1 MKIFLIGLGSIA
13 KKHITAIRKIEPNA
27 IIYALRSSNNA
38 ENYENVINVFSWE
51 YALEAD
57 FILISNPT
65 NLHGDTILKALEFKK
80 PLFIEKPLLH
90 HLLQADEIIEKVI
103 IDKIPTYI
111 ACVLRFHPVISYL
124 KEFINNTKSKV
135 DEVNVYCGSYLP
147 NWRADSDYRQSYS
160 ANKEMGGGV
169 HLDLI
174 HEIDYLYWLF
184 GKPLQVKSTL
194 RDNSHLDIS
203 AIDYANYQLIYSDF
217 VASVTL
223 NYFRKQNKR
232 EIEIVSPDFILNG
245 NLISYSIKEEIGNK
259 IIIEEA
265 AQMGTLYDKQ
275 MSYFLDGLKNNSYYE
290 NDVQTGIEVLKI
302 VLND

>member
-27 IIYALRSSNNA
+27 IIYALRSSINA

-51 YALEAD
+51 CALEAD

-90 HLLQADEIIEKVI
+90 HLLQADEIIEKVN
-103 IDKIPTYI
+103 IDKIPTYV

-259 IIIEEA
+259 LIVDEA

>member
-38 ENYENVINVFSWE
+38 ENYDNVINVFSWE
-51 YALEAD
+51 SALEAD

-65 NLHGDTILKALEFKK
+65 NLHGNTILKALEFKK

-90 HLLQADEIIEKVI
+90 HLLQVDEIIEKVN
-103 IDKIPTYI
+103 IDRIPTYI

-160 ANKEMGGGV
+160 ANVEMGGGV

-184 GKPLQVKSTL
+184 GKPIQVKSTL

-259 IIIEEA
+259 IIIDEA

>member
-13 KKHITAIRKIEPNA
+13 KKHINAIRKIEPNA
-27 IIYALRSSNNA
+27 IIYALRSSINA

-65 NLHGDTILKALEFKK
+65 NLHGDTILKALAFKK

-90 HLLQADEIIEKVI
+90 HLLQADEIIEKVN
-103 IDKIPTYI
+103 IDKIPTYV

-124 KEFINNTKSKV
+124 KEFINKTKSKV

-194 RDNSHLDIS
+194 SNNSHLDIS

-232 EIEIVSPDFILNG
+232 EIEIISPDFILNG
-245 NLISYSIKEEIGNK
+245 NLISYSVKEEIGNK
-259 IIIEEA
+259 IIVEEG

>member
-90 HLLQADEIIEKVI
+90 HLLQADEIIEKVN

-259 IIIEEA
+259 IIVEEG

>member
-90 HLLQADEIIEKVI
+90 HLLQADEIIEKVN
-103 IDKIPTYI
+103 IDKIPTYV

-184 GKPLQVKSTL
+184 GNPLQVKSTL

-245 NLISYSIKEEIGNK
+245 NLISYSIKEEIVNK
-259 IIIEEA
+259 IIVDEA

>member
-1 MKIFLIGLGSIA
+1 MKIFLVGLGSIA
-13 KKHITAIRKIEPNA
+13 KKHIIAIKKIEPNA
-27 IIYALRSSNNA
+27 IIYALRSSNNS

-51 YALEAD
+51 KASEVD

-90 HLLQADEIIEKVI
+90 QLLQVDEIIEKVNNNQ
-103 IDKIPTYI
+103 IPTYV

-124 KEFINNTKSKV
+124 KDMMHKTISKI

-147 NWRADSDYRQSYS
+147 NWRADTDYRQSYS
-160 ANKEMGGGV
+160 ANEEMGGGV

-184 GKPLQVKSTL
+184 GKPLQVKSTWCK
-194 RDNSHLDIS
+194 NSHLNIN
-203 AIDYANYQLIYSDF
+203 AVDYANYQLIYPDF

-245 NLISYSIKEEIGNK
+245 NLISYILKEEIGNK
-259 IIIEEA
+259 IIVDES

-275 MSYFLDGLKNNSYYE
+275 MSYFIDGLNNNSFYE
-290 NDVQTGIEVLKI
+290 NDVQTGIEVLKM